1 MYIVLV
7 HLCVLYMYQLKKI
20 QRKKAR
26 EEKTQSKELEKQRK
40 EQIRIA
46 ERERKK
52 QMGGSKD
59 CLQVN
64 LEIRPI

>member
-1 MYIVLV
+1 MNN
-7 HLCVLYMYQLKKI
+7 
-20 QRKKAR
+20 KKAR
-26 EEKTQSKELEKQRK
+26 EEKATSKELERQRR

-59 CLQVN
+59 CLQVKITNIRINTETN
-64 LEIRPI
+64 LLTLQCTSYK

>member
-1 MYIVLV
+1 MNN
-7 HLCVLYMYQLKKI
+7 
-20 QRKKAR
+20 KKAR
-26 EEKTQSKELEKQRK
+26 EEKATSKELERQRR

-59 CLQVN
+59 CLQVK
-64 LEIRPI
+64 IYKY